1 MKNYIYISLALAAT
15 MFTAC
20 GSDDEILEIPNTTP
34 TEASAKDTEFTIIAQ
49 LPENSITRL
58 AATDNSSGSTYGMD
72 FAWENN
78 EYIQFYYNTSS
89 GWVKESRPAKNI
101 TDGTATFTLA
111 SGKEPSASGNYLYAT
126 KLSLSATEDSK
137 GSDSSTAD
145 IAYFYIDCQK
155 WIYDNLTDVGNNNP
169 MFGAVQYSASTSFSS
184 TLIFKNVCALL
195 KFDLTLPD
203 EVGTITGVDIY
214 GYNTK
219 EENLTFRQNL
229 KVTGSTGIPEF
240 IDDAVTY
247 KTTTKEKR
255 NNNHLSVSSK
265 SFSVTS
271 NKITLYAFIIPQS
284 INGIHIKLTDSNSAT
299 YTKSKKFDSPQTL
312 DAGKMYGVKVTN
324 ASSWSVSK

>member
-1 MKNYIYISLALAAT
+1 MKKFIYTTIALAAT
-15 MFTAC
+15 MFAAC
-20 GSDDEILEIPNTTP
+20 SSDDDIQTINDNN
-34 TEASAKDTEFTIIAQ
+34 KEFTIIAQ
-49 LPENSITRL
+49 LPENSTTRMT
-58 AATDNSSGSTYGMD
+58 ATDNSSVSTYGMD
-72 FAWENN
+72 FAWVEN
-78 EYIQFYYNTSS
+78 EYIYFYYNMSS
-89 GWVKESRPAKNI
+89 DMSSVWSKKTRPAKNI
-101 TDGTATFTLA
+101 SNGTATFTLA
-111 SGKEPSASGNYLYAT
+111 SGEDPSASGNYLYAS
-126 KLSLSATEDSK
+126 KLSLSATDDSK

-169 MFGAVQYSASTSFSS
+169 MFGAVKYTTGTSSYSS
-184 TLIFKNVCALL
+184 TLKFYNVCALL

-203 EVGTITGVDIY
+203 GVETITGVDIY

-247 KTTTKEKR
+247 KTKKEKR

-271 NKITLYAFIIPQS
+271 NNITLYAFIIPQS
-284 INGIHIKLTDSNSAT
+284 INGLYIKLTDSSSKT
-299 YTKSKKFDSPQTL
+299 YTNYKKFTSPQTL
-312 DAGKMYGVKVTN
+312 EAGKMYGVKVTKE
-324 ASSWSVSK
+324 SSWTVTSE